1 MKWFNNLKIRSK
13 LILGFGIVIIMTAV
27 LVIIAVT
34 QLNNV
39 NSEYE
44 TILDGAVARRG
55 AANSVQSNV
64 RGFRRVVTSSV
75 MVAPLDYA
83 ERMEELSSLLGE
95 AAVMRD
101 EIGIQLDAFDYST
114 RNQPGQTE
122 QWRAVRFANSNE
134 ARRLFGAYY
143 DVLTDVQAYARAGDH
158 MGAFNATI
166 RGRDIVNELIA
177 LTDEMV
183 NTANASMYE
192 DAASITSAVDDAI
205 LMFIIIAV
213 AIVLVAI
220 VVALLI
226 ARVISKPV
234 QNLVKLTGDV
244 ADGKLNI
251 NMDRSNLTNDEI
263 GQLAGDVYNL
273 VDTIKGVVEDLIRLD
288 HEYNNVGDLDYRIDV
303 TQYKNSFREMAE
315 GVNSIPANLVRDV
328 VELLDSLGE
337 INKGNFD
344 VVCRDLPGKKM
355 VLPNTVR
362 ATVANIQN
370 VNEGLN
376 SMIDAAAVRG
386 ELNHK
391 IDVDLYEGG
400 WREIMVGLNNIA
412 ASVDA
417 PLTEI
422 RDVMGNLSRGDFSA
436 TVSGDYKGDFLKI
449 KTAVNTTMSSLSSY
463 VSEITSTLS
472 RIASGDLTSTIT
484 RDFVGDFEAIK
495 ESLNNISMTLN
506 KTMMEISSASDQ
518 VLSGAKQISISAQ
531 ELANGA
537 QEQASSVEE
546 LNATIDIINQQ
557 TRKNADDAAEAS
569 AISNRS
575 TVNAQEGNTSMAEM
589 VTAMSQIKESSGEIS
604 MIIKTI
610 SDIAFQT
617 NLLALNA
624 SVEAARAGEHGKGF
638 SVVADEVR
646 NLAGRSQE
654 SATDTTSLIETSN
667 NRVESGSSIAEATA
681 KSLVAIVTSANE
693 VSELVSNI
701 SDASKEQAEAIEQVS
716 KGLAQISKVTQS
728 NSAVSEETAAAS
740 QELNSQADLL
750 QELVGY
756 FKI

>member
-1 MKWFNNLKIRSK
+1 MKWFNNLKIRAK
-13 LILGFGIVIIMTAV
+13 LMMGFGAVIIMTAV

-34 QLNNV
+34 QLYYV
-39 NSEYE
+39 NTEYE
-44 TILDGAVARRG
+44 TILDGAATRRG
-55 AANSVQSNV
+55 AANAVQSNV
-64 RGFRRVVTSSV
+64 RGYRRVIAGSV

-83 ERMEELSSLLGE
+83 DRTEELDFMLSE
-95 AAVMRD
+95 AEAMRD
-101 EIGIQLDAFDYST
+101 EIWEQLDIFEHSAN
-114 RNQPGQTE
+114 NQPGQTE
-122 QWRAVRFANSNE
+122 QWRRDRMAHSSE
-134 ARRLFGAYY
+134 ARRLFDAYRE
-143 DVLTDVQAYARAGDH
+143 VFMDVQSYARAGDH
-158 MGAFNATI
+158 MGAYDATV
-166 RGRDIVNELIA
+166 RGRDIVNDLIA

-183 NTANASMYE
+183 FLANASMIE
-192 DAASITSAVDDAI
+192 DSERISSSVNNAI
-205 LMFIIIAV
+205 LMFIFIAIGIVAV
-213 AIVLVAI
+213 AII
-220 VVALLI
+220 VALLI
-226 ARVISKPV
+226 ARVISRPV
-234 QNLVKLTGDV
+234 QNLVRLTGDV

-251 NMDRSNLTNDEI
+251 NMDRSKLTKDEI
-263 GQLAGDVYNL
+263 GQLAGDMYDL
-273 VDTIKGVVEDLIRLD
+273 VDTIKDIVDDLVKLD
-288 HEYNNVGDLDYRIDV
+288 HEYNTIGDIDYRIDT
-303 TQYKNSFREMAE
+303 TQYKNSFKEMIQ
-315 GVNSIPANLVRDV
+315 GVNNIPENIVRDV
-328 VELLDSLGE
+328 MEILNGLGE
-337 INKGNFD
+337 INKGNFN
-344 VVCRDLPGKKM
+344 VETRDLPGKKM
-355 VLPNTVR
+355 VLPNAVR

-376 SMIDAAAVRG
+376 SMIEAAAFKG

-412 ASVDA
+412 ESVDA
-417 PLTEI
+417 PLSEI

-436 TVSGDYKGDFLKI
+436 SVSGDYRGDFLKI
-449 KTAVNTTMSSLSSY
+449 KNAVNSTMSSLSSY
-463 VSEITSTLS
+463 VSEITSSLA
-472 RIASGDLTSTIT
+472 RVAAGDLTTTIT

-506 KTMMEISSASDQ
+506 KTMMDISAASDQ
-518 VLSGAKQISISAQ
+518 VLSGAKQISTSAQ

-546 LNATIDIINQQ
+546 LNAAIDIINQQ
-557 TRKNADDAAEAS
+557 TRKNAEDAAEAS

-575 TVNAQEGNTSMAEM
+575 TVNAQEGNKSMNEM

-604 MIIKTI
+604 KIIKTI

-654 SATDTTSLIETSN
+654 SATDTTGLIETSN
-667 NRVESGSSIAEATA
+667 NRVQSGSGIAEETA
-681 KSLVAIVTSANE
+681 KSLVQIVRSANE

-740 QELNSQADLL
+740 EELNSQADLL
-750 QELVGY
+750 QQLVGY
-756 FKI
+756 FRL